1 MKPAFVFDGE
11 PIQLI
16 KQFFSKMATKWAFHS
31 AGRKILPH
39 EELVKIGF
47 SVETIGK
54 QLVQVLNLNAMIVKL
69 NYLQENQK
77 NR

>member
-1 MKPAFVFDGE
+1 
-11 PIQLI
+11 
-16 KQFFSKMATKWAFHS
+16 MATKWAFHS

-54 QLVQVLNLNAMIVKL
+54 QIVQVLNLNAMIVKL